1 MCLPYYFVVSVGVCA
16 HGKEMKACGV
26 HVSISYSGHR
36 LQRGEGNWVGW
47 MMCFLWLPTYYSL
60 RSCVICTYVHWS
72 DD

>member
-36 LQRGEGNWVGW
+36 LQRGEGNWLG
-47 MMCFLWLPTYYSL
+47 
-60 RSCVICTYVHWS
+60 
-72 DD
+72 